1 MKPFLNACFISAV
14 VASSLGFA
22 GPASADPEGDRKAFR
37 DFYAERFADVP
48 LSEHKNGVYA
58 IDQGAREQWLE
69 LEDFPPYEIALDE
82 GIELYEQ
89 SFADGANYSDC
100 FGEGRVRQ
108 NYPRF
113 DREQAS
119 VETLDMAINACRV
132 SHGEPALAYDSHEL
146 AALSSFIAFASRG
159 EIVNVATPT
168 TAAELEAYEE
178 GKRFYQSRRG
188 QLNFSCSSCHV
199 QIVGNRLR
207 AERLSA
213 SLGHVTHWPVYRLKW
228 QEMGGLHLR
237 FQECN
242 SQVGAEPFEL
252 QSQVYRN
259 LEYFLSYMS
268 NGLEWNG
275 PGTRK

>member
-22 GPASADPEGDRKAFR
+22 GPASADPEGDRTAFR

-132 SHGEPALAYDSHEL
+132 SHDEPALAYDSHEL